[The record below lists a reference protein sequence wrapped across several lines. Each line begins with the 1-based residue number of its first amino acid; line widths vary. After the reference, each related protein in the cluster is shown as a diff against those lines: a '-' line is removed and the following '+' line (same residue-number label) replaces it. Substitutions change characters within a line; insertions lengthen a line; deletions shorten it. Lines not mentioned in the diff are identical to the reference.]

1 MTTTSLPAVQ
11 SNRFS
16 YALPTQRLPQ
26 EGAYELGDDG
36 TVWRIPCP
44 PLPYNSSSRASMW
57 RLVHP
62 DDVRQT
68 GLLQQNTS
76 CLTTARTAAP
86 RILQTA
92 KECTAQPSTEPT
104 PWRAVHDDPPWL
116 GHPPAA

>member
-62 DDVRQT
+62 NDVRQT
-68 GLLQQNTS
+68 GMLQRNTSS
-76 CLTTARTAAP
+76 CLTAARHCRTPGTADS
-86 RILQTA
+86 QEVYCSS
-92 KECTAQPSTEPT
+92 KY
-104 PWRAVHDDPPWL
+104 
-116 GHPPAA
+116 